1 MLDTLAR
8 VHFAKGDVT
17 RALDLQKQALAKSEA
32 GPMKTEMESTLAEYE
47 TALKK
52 G

>member
-1 MLDTLAR
+1 
-8 VHFAKGDVT
+8 VT